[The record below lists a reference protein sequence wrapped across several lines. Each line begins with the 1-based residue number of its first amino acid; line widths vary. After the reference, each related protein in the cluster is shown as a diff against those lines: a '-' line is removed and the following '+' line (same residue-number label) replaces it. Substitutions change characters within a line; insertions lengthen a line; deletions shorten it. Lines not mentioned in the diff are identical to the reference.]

1 MYLKRL
7 EIVGFKSFA
16 DAFEMEF
23 QEGISCIVGP
33 NGCGKSNIADA
44 IRWALG
50 SQSPSELRADR
61 MEDVIFSGTVQR
73 KSQGMAEVVLTF
85 DNSKRELDLDFDEV
99 VVTRRLF
106 RSGDSEY
113 LLNGNR
119 CRLMDISDLV
129 VDRGLGSNGYW
140 ILEKNM
146 TDTIIESGPSDR
158 RFLFDEAAGIIKYKM
173 QRHRAELKLN
183 AAGADLE
190 RLDDIISEVERNVS
204 SLRKQVSAF
213 RRWEKA
219 ERRITEIRCLMEH
232 RTLQESGEKLR
243 TLEEKM
249 KQYRGREQK
258 ASAAVSAS
266 TAKQSQARVALEKAQ
281 IRLDSEHAQCAIID
295 GEMSKIHEQLA
306 VTEERCRNTSSR
318 IESSLR
324 ESSEEKKREK
334 HLRRDADELI
344 NYEVSLRSRIDDAE
358 KNSKKASCD
367 TEQAEKNFAESAG
380 ELEKVRE
387 EYRMISDTVMSL
399 QKEYT
404 DNLRCRE
411 RAKQEIEHALERRKE
426 LESASGELENNLK
439 EAETRLGEIRLE
451 KDRLSTS
458 LEDTRATRVGIT
470 GEISE
475 VKSLIRSL
483 EMEAGL
489 LQARISSLRKA
500 ELSSSSDHPVIS
512 SRMSVRGGMGIAVGA
527 WLDSFQDS
535 MIWDSPGVLPDG
547 NNGERYYLNL
557 REPER
562 PEIPEGAVWLPDCLE
577 EDSHSS
583 LRNLLAGAV
592 VAPDRKKAAQW
603 FFRGIG
609 LDIVT
614 VEGDLFRQN
623 GLVRLGVP
631 ESGGGVIEREAL
643 ALEAEKK
650 ALDRKSVLENRRE
663 SETELLERLKV
674 CETSFED
681 LRRQLSVN
689 EMEEASLLATAT
701 GYGKRMNELHSELK
715 AIEDKLPALRQISR
729 EQDSIEN
736 TDKLHLS
743 RESMDRLS
751 VSIQE
756 IEKRR
761 ENLGAELNS
770 LIREENRAKLEL
782 SKHET
787 SLKQTETD
795 RKRLQAGS
803 SEASDRSAEIDE
815 RVRELRDAG
824 AALNDSIVE
833 FKEKIENL
841 SVRREEA
848 ENSRTEASRERAD
861 WLERSKQADE
871 KLTLQREELSVTRE
885 EKASVSGE
893 IEIVRSRFEELNG
906 KELTLPDEGSRYW
919 EHSNEKLRSE
929 LEKQMGYRENL
940 GPVNMLAVAEYE
952 EARKR
957 IEFLDEQRTDL
968 NEARESL
975 MSAIS
980 EINRTAAR
988 KFDETFI
995 EVRKHFKEMF
1005 TSLFGGGEADIIA
1018 LDSEDPLEGGVQIV
1032 ARPPGK
1038 KLENI
1043 TALSSGE
1050 RAMTAAALLFAMYL
1064 VKPSPFCVL
1073 DELDA
1078 PLDDTNVDNYINLL
1092 RGFVHRTQFIV
1103 ITHNKRTMEAA
1114 DRLFGITMAEKGV
1127 SSMTS
1132 VSLEKALQIN
1142 EG

>member
-23 QEGISCIVGP
+23 QEGISCVVGP
-33 NGCGKSNIADA
+33 NGCGKSNVADA

-50 SQSPSELRADR
+50 SQSPTELRADR
-61 MEDVIFSGTVQR
+61 MEDIIFSGTVKR

-85 DNSKRELDLDFDEV
+85 DNSQRELDLDFDEV
-99 VVTRRLF
+99 TVTRRLF

-119 CRLMDISDLV
+119 CRLMDITDLI

-158 RFLFDEAAGIIKYKM
+158 RFLFDEAAGIVKYKM
-173 QRHRAELKLN
+173 QRHRAELKLDS
-183 AAGADLE
+183 AGADLE

-219 ERRITEIRCLMEH
+219 ERRITEIRCLREH

-243 TLEEKM
+243 TLENRM
-249 KQYRGREQK
+249 KLCIGREQK

-266 TAKQSQARVALEKAQ
+266 TARQSQARVALEKAQ

-295 GEMSKIHEQLA
+295 GEISRIHEQLA

-324 ESSEEKKREK
+324 ESSEEKKRAEK
-334 HLRRDADELI
+334 LRRDADELI
-344 NYEVSLRSRIDDAE
+344 SLEVSMRNRIGDAE
-358 KNSKKASCD
+358 KNLEKASCD
-367 TEQAEKNFAESAG
+367 SEQAEKHFAESAG

-387 EYRMISDTVMSL
+387 EYRVISDKVQSF

-404 DNLRCRE
+404 DNLRGRE
-411 RAKQEIEHALERRKE
+411 RSKQEIELAIERKQE
-426 LESASGELENNLK
+426 LESAAGELENNIK
-439 EAETRLGEIRLE
+439 EAETQLEEIRLE
-451 KDRLSTS
+451 KVKLKAA
-458 LEDTRATRVGIT
+458 LEENSDIREDISCD
-470 GEISE
+470 ISE
-475 VKSLIRSL
+475 VQSLIHSL

-489 LQARISSLRKA
+489 LRARISGLRKA
-500 ELSSSSDHPVIS
+500 EPSSSSGHPVIS
-512 SRMSVRGGMGIAVGA
+512 SRMSVREGMGIAVGA

-535 MIWDSPGVLPDG
+535 MIWDSPSILPDG
-547 NNGERYYLNL
+547 NNGERYYMNMM
-557 REPER
+557 ESGR
-562 PEIPEGAVWLPDCLE
+562 PDIPEGAIWLPDCLE
-577 EDSHSS
+577 ENSHSS
-583 LRNLLAGAV
+583 LRNLLAGAII
-592 VAPDRKKAAQW
+592 APNREKAAQW
-603 FFRGIG
+603 FWSGIG

-614 VEGDLFRQN
+614 IEGDLFRKD

-631 ESGGGVIEREAL
+631 ESGGGIIEREAL

-650 ALDRKSVLENRRE
+650 ALDHTSELETRR
-663 SETELLERLKV
+663 SAETKLLEKLKV
-674 CETSFED
+674 YEASFED
-681 LRRQLSVN
+681 LRRQISIN
-689 EMEEASLLATAT
+689 EREEASLQATAT
-701 GYGKRMNELHSELK
+701 GYGKRTSELHSELK
-715 AIEDKLPALRQISR
+715 AIEEKIPVLRQISR
-729 EQDSIEN
+729 EQDSVEN
-736 TDKLHLS
+736 TEKLQLS
-743 RESMDRLS
+743 REDMNRLS
-751 VSIQE
+751 ATLQE

-770 LIREENRAKLEL
+770 LIREENSAKLEL
-782 SKHET
+782 SSHET

-795 RKRLQAGS
+795 RKRFQTGS
-803 SEASDRSAEIDE
+803 SEASERSADIDE
-815 RVRELRDAG
+815 RIRELRESG
-824 AALNDSIVE
+824 TALSDSIVE
-833 FKEKIENL
+833 FKVKLENL
-841 SVRREEA
+841 SARREEA
-848 ENSRTEASRERAD
+848 ESSRTEASRERVD
-861 WLERSKQADE
+861 WLEKSKQADE
-871 KLTLQREELSVTRE
+871 ELTLQREELSDSRFDQ
-885 EKASVSGE
+885 ASVSGE
-893 IEIVRSRFEELNG
+893 MEIVRSRFEELNS
-906 KELTLPDEGSRYW
+906 KSLTLPDEGSRYW
-919 EHSNEKLRSE
+919 EYSNEKLANE

-988 KFDETFI
+988 KFDETFV

-1043 TALSSGE
+1043 SALSSGE

-1114 DRLFGITMAEKGV
+1114 DRLFGITMAEEGV

-1132 VSLEKALQIN
+1132 VSL
-1142 EG
+1142 